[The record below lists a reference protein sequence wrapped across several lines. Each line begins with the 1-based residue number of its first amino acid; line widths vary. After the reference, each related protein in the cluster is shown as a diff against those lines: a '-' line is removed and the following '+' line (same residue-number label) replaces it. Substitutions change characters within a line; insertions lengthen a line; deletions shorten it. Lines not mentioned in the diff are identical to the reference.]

1 MTVRSFKNRR
11 RRVGT
16 DPPMR
21 ATWLTAQVI
30 TPLSFTKILKCNL
43 DPLVVHLL
51 EVVSELLSALGTAR
65 EELDDVSNWR
75 AALDRFDPGSRPYID
90 EAVEIVIDHVVE
102 QGVDIDPARR
112 FIADAQHLGTIAYG
126 RDVLIAP
133 TSVLQPNAADRCTL
147 TFEPHALGLC
157 AVSGE
162 ILGKRHLHGSHQVDG
177 LSHVLAF
184 SSVRG
189 SKHGAK
195 KQGGNDESVSWLEH
209 LGTPEKNLRTYGANK
224 SRLAL
229 GRSRAHG

>member
-1 MTVRSFKNRR
+1 MT
-11 RRVGT
+11 
-16 DPPMR
+16 
-21 ATWLTAQVI
+21 ATWPAPQAI
-30 TPLSFTKILKCNL
+30 SPLSFTKILQCNL

-75 AALDRFDPGSRPYID
+75 AALDRLDPGGRPYID

-112 FIADAQHLGTIAYG
+112 FIADAQHLGTIAHG

-133 TSVLQPNAADRCTL
+133 TAVLQSNAADRCTL
-147 TFEPHALGLC
+147 TFEPHTLGFC
-157 AVSGE
+157 TVSGE

-184 SSVRG
+184 SGLRG

-195 KQGGNDESVSWLEH
+195 KQGGNNETVFFFND
-209 LGTPEKNLRTYGANK
+209 TAPTEKNLRT
-224 SRLAL
+224 
-229 GRSRAHG
+229 

>member
-11 RRVGT
+11 RRGGT
-16 DPPMR
+16 GPPMR
-21 ATWLTAQVI
+21 ATWLAPQAI
-30 TPLSFTKILKCNL
+30 TPISFTKILHCNL
-43 DPLVVHLL
+43 DSLVVHLL
-51 EVVSELLSALGTAR
+51 EVVPELLSALGAAR
-65 EELDDVSNWR
+65 EELYDVSNWR

-112 FIADAQHLGTIAYG
+112 FIADAQHLRAIAYG

-133 TSVLQPNAADRCTL
+133 PAVLQSNAAGGCTL
-147 TFEPHALGLC
+147 SFEPQALGLC

-162 ILGKRHLHGSHQVDG
+162 VLGKRHLHGSHQVDG

-184 SSVRG
+184 SRLGG
-189 SKHGAK
+189 SKHGSK
-195 KQGGNDESVSWLEH
+195 KQAGNDETVSWLEH

-224 SRLAL
+224 
-229 GRSRAHG
+229 

>member
-1 MTVRSFKNRR
+1 MT
-11 RRVGT
+11 
-16 DPPMR
+16 
-21 ATWLTAQVI
+21 ATWPAPQAI
-30 TPLSFTKILKCNL
+30 TPLSFTKILQCNL

-75 AALDRFDPGSRPYID
+75 AALDRLDPGGGPYID
-90 EAVEIVIDHVVE
+90 EDVEIVIVHVVE

-112 FIADAQHLGTIAYG
+112 FIADAQHLGTIAHR

-133 TSVLQPNAADRCTL
+133 TAVLQPNAADGCTL

-184 SSVRG
+184 RRLGG

-195 KQGGNDESVSWLEH
+195 KQAGNDETVSFLKH
-209 LGTPEKNLRTYGANK
+209 MATTEKNLIIRRERN
-224 SRLAL
+224 RLAL